1 MAESGKEQIETAREG
16 KETTCWG
23 CGSRLHLPTNG
34 AVFRCGW
41 CGAITNHKANK
52 PETRCLGWRRLRDRC
67 FVSILST
74 FILFVICAGI
84 WAALPVIFS
93 VCYTSGIVHSVI
105 TTILAVTTVSTFG
118 LAAFRCAGAPPMV
131 VWGSYT
137 VVGKGDL
144 KNYTFCRYCCKPK
157 SPRAHHCR
165 SCGMCI
171 LDMDHHCPFV
181 NRELCWRS
189 ESSAFHRFHNFSY
202 FEFNLR
208 FGDLCVC
215 EFPYMAAI
223 GIQNPP
229 PLGIIHHPSVDP
241 GDKGSNSG
249 FDKISHGAFS
259 EGTGSG
265 LPVFCERFGG
275 DQFDRS
281 SMAATVLHLR
291 RPNLSQPVEFSGR
304 RSSGHR
310 ERLPEPCTVLRLS
323 MFHLEILAHP
333 AKFAKEAQEVERVF
347 LFLSSTEK
355 INSATH

>member
-1 MAESGKEQIETAREG
+1 MAESGKRGRIKKQRAG
-16 KETTCWG
+16 DADP
-23 CGSRLHLPTNG
+23 GSTFRRTEPFSG
-34 AVFRCGW
+34 AVGVEPLQITKQTNLKPIALVG
-41 CGAITNHKANK
+41 GACVIAASSRFF
-52 PETRCLGWRRLRDRC
+52 PL
-67 FVSILST
+67 LSSSAG
-74 FILFVICAGI
+74 AGI

-144 KNYTFCRYCCKPK
+144 KNYTFCRYCSKPK

-189 ESSAFHRFHNFSY
+189 ESSAFHRFPNFSY

-215 EFPYMAAI
+215 EFPYLAAI

-229 PLGIIHHPSVDP
+229 PLGIIHHSSVDP
-241 GDKGSNSG
+241 RDKGSNSG
-249 FDKISHGAFS
+249 FDKIRHGAFS
-259 EGTGSG
+259 QGTRSR

-281 SMAATVLHLR
+281 SMAETVLHLR
-291 RPNLSQPVEFSGR
+291 RPNLSQPFEFSGR

-323 MFHLEILAHP
+323 MFDFEILAHP
-333 AKFAKEAQEVERVF
+333 AKFAKEAQEVNKFVV
-347 LFLSSTEK
+347 LAFLSY
-355 INSATH
+355 THIYN

>member
-1 MAESGKEQIETAREG
+1 MAESGKEQIETARED

-52 PETRCLGWRRLRDRC
+52 PETHCLGWRRLRDRC

-74 FILFVICAGI
+74 FILFVICKFPVPYL
-84 WAALPVIFS
+84 LPDCPTPRFYIDDLNSLTRKRRCRHLGGASRYFLSLLHQRDCSFS
-93 VCYTSGIVHSVI
+93 HNDHLGRDDSFHFRFSGIPQAQIAESSSLPFLWDVYI
-105 TTILAVTTVSTFG
+105 G
-118 LAAFRCAGAPPMV
+118 Y
-131 VWGSYT
+131 GSP
-137 VVGKGDL
+137 L
-144 KNYTFCRYCCKPK
+144 
-157 SPRAHHCR
+157 
-165 SCGMCI
+165 
-171 LDMDHHCPFV
+171 PFY
-181 NRELCWRS
+181 RELCWRS
-189 ESSAFHRFHNFSY
+189 ESSAFHRFPNFSY

-215 EFPYMAAI
+215 EFPYLAAI

-229 PLGIIHHPSVDP
+229 PLGIIHHSSVDP
-241 GDKGSNSG
+241 RDKGSNSG
-249 FDKISHGAFS
+249 FDKIRHGAFS
-259 EGTGSG
+259 QGTRSR

-291 RPNLSQPVEFSGR
+291 RPNLSQPFEFSGR

-323 MFHLEILAHP
+323 MFDFEILAHP
-333 AKFAKEAQEVERVF
+333 AKFAKEAQEVNKFVV
-347 LFLSSTEK
+347 LAFLSY
-355 INSATH
+355 THIYN